1 MHINLAE
8 LNEHFRAFDNLIDA
22 EDDSTMHF
30 NYQLLNLLLSI
41 VPRGEMFIGKHGTGL
56 MTLAEF
62 TKIVEE
68 AYESDQL
75 KFLASSAALLDESID
90 FNRDAGGALILEKS
104 ASTTSANMM
113 TDRNLRSA
121 MQEDATSLVERF
133 TTSYKVQSE
142 ENTPIQQ
149 MVEMFEYL
157 VVEEQHT
164 ILGVSP
170 DALKKIFDL
179 LRDKIVEVK
188 AEYDELDLQKE

>member
-22 EDDSTMHF
+22 EDDSNMHF

-75 KFLASSAALLDESID
+75 KFLASSAAFLDDSID

-104 ASTTSANMM
+104 ASTTSANLM
-113 TDRNLRSA
+113 TDRNLRQA

-142 ENTPIQQ
+142 ENTPIQ
-149 MVEMFEYL
+149 
-157 VVEEQHT
+157 
-164 ILGVSP
+164 
-170 DALKKIFDL
+170 
-179 LRDKIVEVK
+179 
-188 AEYDELDLQKE
+188 